1 MPRPEDSV
9 RKRYF
14 SKLSANIVSS
24 TVSFATQALI
34 PRGLGPVFYG
44 NFSFLTVFFQQV
56 VDFFDS
62 GTSIAFYSKLSQR
75 PGDRALVRFYWGF
88 AVVVSLALIL
98 LTFGIIATRLDRWVW
113 PDQTTRYILFGLGW
127 GLLSWYTQIINKV
140 VDAYGLTVSGE
151 VLRIVQKLLGLG
163 LIVLMFL
170 SHRFTLTDFF
180 IYQYFILAFLCVG
193 WWMIVKRH
201 HGILFPRTRLLTTQ
215 IKSLAQEFY
224 DYSGPLIT
232 YALLGMLVGILDR
245 WLLQNFAGSVAQ
257 GFYGLSYQIGFL
269 CFVFT
274 SAMTP
279 LFIREMS
286 KAFGVR
292 DFKGMR
298 AMFHRYVPLLYSV
311 AAFLGV
317 FFMVQAGK
325 VTLIFGG
332 SRYAQASV
340 PIGLMSLY
348 AIHRTYGQLSSSVFL
363 ATGQTRLYRNLGVGI
378 MLFGLALTFFVLAP
392 ANFGGLHLG
401 ATGLALKMVIAQL
414 IEVNL
419 GLWFNAR
426 FLQFSFWKF
435 LSHQLYVVAPL
446 AGISWLAAKTMDLI
460 IPNPLASLLGS
471 GVIYAFGCGAL
482 LLLFPSLLFISRTE
496 LHGQIS
502 SLARKFKS

>member
-1 MPRPEDSV
+1 
-9 RKRYF
+9 
-14 SKLSANIVSS
+14 
-24 TVSFATQALI
+24 
-34 PRGLGPVFYG
+34 
-44 NFSFLTVFFQQV
+44 
-56 VDFFDS
+56 
-62 GTSIAFYSKLSQR
+62 
-75 PGDRALVRFYWGF
+75 
-88 AVVVSLALIL
+88 
-98 LTFGIIATRLDRWVW
+98 
-113 PDQTTRYILFGLGW
+113 
-127 GLLSWYTQIINKV
+127 
-140 VDAYGLTVSGE
+140 
-151 VLRIVQKLLGLG
+151 
-163 LIVLMFL
+163 
-170 SHRFTLTDFF
+170 
-180 IYQYFILAFLCVG
+180 
-193 WWMIVKRH
+193 
-201 HGILFPRTRLLTTQ
+201 
-215 IKSLAQEFY
+215 
-224 DYSGPLIT
+224 
-232 YALLGMLVGILDR
+232 
-245 WLLQNFAGSVAQ
+245 
-257 GFYGLSYQIGFL
+257 
-269 CFVFT
+269 
-274 SAMTP
+274 
-279 LFIREMS
+279 
-286 KAFGVR
+286 
-292 DFKGMR
+292 
-298 AMFHRYVPLLYSV
+298 
-311 AAFLGV
+311 
-317 FFMVQAGK
+317 
-325 VTLIFGG
+325 LIFGG